1 MTPLLAGL
9 AATYRASQTTE
20 PPRSTGVT
28 GVTSIADAARRRA
41 RSTDASIV
49 VDDHA
54 RAEFAEVLSG
64 AQAGLP
70 WARERLYSAYV
81 ADVAAYARGH
91 VASDPGALA
100 NDTLLGV
107 LRRIGR
113 FRGGEKQFE
122 TWIYTI
128 ARNGLTVERQRHRSR
143 RARARLHVERPADL
157 GVRDATL
164 LLSVLPNG
172 LRDVVLLRGVGDLE
186 TDQIAEIIGVRIAKA
201 VILRRRAA
209 VAMLQLLGE
218 GAGVGRTSGLGSVQQ
233 RVSAAGMMGEV
244 PRPTAE
250 LRAMFGPDVPVRVD
264 DVVADDGGRFA
275 RRLASLGAATL
286 VTALVS
292 LTTGGPLGVLPVSKV
307 AAAEMVQV
315 DSGNLTSPH

>member
-1 MTPLLAGL
+1 
-9 AATYRASQTTE
+9 
-20 PPRSTGVT
+20 
-28 GVTSIADAARRRA
+28 VTSIADAARRRI
-41 RSTDASIV
+41 RSAEGSVV
-49 VDDHA
+49 VDDHD

-64 AQAGLP
+64 AQEGLP

-91 VASDPGALA
+91 GASDPAALA

-113 FRGGEKQFE
+113 FEGSETQFE
-122 TWIYTI
+122 TWLYTV
-128 ARNGLTVERQRHRSR
+128 ARNGLVVERQRHRSR

-164 LLSVLPNG
+164 LLSMLPNE
-172 LRDVVLLRGVGDLE
+172 LRDVALLRGVGDLE
-186 TDQIAEIIGVRIAKA
+186 TDQIAEIVGVRIAKA
-201 VILRRRAA
+201 VVLRRRAA
-209 VAMLQLLGE
+209 VAMLLLLGE
-218 GAGVGRTSGLGSVQQ
+218 GGAASRTSGLASVQQ

-244 PRPTAE
+244 PRPTPE
-250 LRAMFGPDVPVRVD
+250 LRAMFGPDVPVRD
-264 DVVADDGGRFA
+264 DSGAAADGGRFA

-307 AAAEMVQV
+307 SAAVIEQ
-315 DSGNLTSPH
+315 DSTDLTSPR